1 MSEFKYMDSSIPDDI
16 ALKLVSSL
24 EVWDVCSLGSCSR
37 FWQELC
43 GLDCVWSSLYRDR
56 WPQLVSDN
64 NQESSVLDVDLTHQP
79 DHSET
84 SSKGWR
90 GLYISK
96 HLEMAS
102 KAAMVVEFLEKCL
115 KSESIEVGQ
124 YLKAIKDLYTMQF
137 GFKDVQMFFLK
148 AETNVLLN
156 LVGLHYC
163 ISWLRLPPEHILEAL
178 GSCKIS
184 ERKVCVQWWTLGR
197 WFYGFRMRDESH
209 SREVSL
215 GDLARAKEE
224 EVLAVLY
231 RGAIYEVLRVR
242 ISVAKPS
249 IAHWTS
255 QHLNTCH

>member
-1 MSEFKYMDSSIPDDI
+1 MSESKHMDSSIPDDI

-24 EVWDVCSLGSCSR
+24 QVWDVCSLGSCSR

-56 WPQLVSDN
+56 WPQLLLDN
-64 NQESSVLDVDLTHQP
+64 NQDSSVLDVDHNHQP
-79 DHSET
+79 HHSKT
-84 SSKGWR
+84 TSKGWR

-96 HLEMAS
+96 HSEMAG
-102 KAAMVVEFLEKCL
+102 KAAMVVKFLENCL
-115 KSESIEVGQ
+115 NSESIEV
-124 YLKAIKDLYTMQF
+124 
-137 GFKDVQMFFLK
+137 
-148 AETNVLLN
+148 ETNVLLN

-163 ISWLRLPPEHILEAL
+163 ISWLRLPPEHIMEAL
-178 GSCKIS
+178 ESCKIL

-215 GDLARAKEE
+215 GDVARAKEE

-231 RGAIYEVLRVR
+231 RGAIYEVFRVR
-242 ISVAKPS
+242 ISFAKPS
-249 IAHWTS
+249 NAHWTS
-255 QHLNTCH
+255 QNLNTCR